1 MAGTVS
7 QPNMVEVLGAVSQD
21 PSRRACIV
29 VLQPLPDH
37 AVELLGIT
45 HTKALAIGRVR
56 DNECGSFGG
65 RALLH
70 RAVQDGN
77 LVREACRTNIVT
89 CYLDSLHGAVGA
101 VDMVCE
107 GALT

>member
-1 MAGTVS
+1 
-7 QPNMVEVLGAVSQD
+7 MVEVLGTVSQD

-29 VLQPLPDH
+29 VLQSLPDH

-45 HTKALAIGRVR
+45 HTKALAIGRIR
-56 DNECGSFGG
+56 DDECGSFGS

-77 LVREACRTNIVT
+77 IVREACCTDIVT
-89 CYLDSLHGAVGA
+89 CYLDGLHRAIRA
-101 VDMVCE
+101 VDMVCK
-107 GALT
+107 GAFA